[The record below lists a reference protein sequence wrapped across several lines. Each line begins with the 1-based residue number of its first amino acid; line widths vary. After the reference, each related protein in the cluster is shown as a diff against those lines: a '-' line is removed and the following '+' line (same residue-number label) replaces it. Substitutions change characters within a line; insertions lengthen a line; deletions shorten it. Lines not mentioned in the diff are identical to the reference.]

1 MHSTY
6 HIRIKKDYAA
16 LVIEDLKKM
25 KAIELLKTEVEAPE
39 WQKDEVRRCAK
50 EVEADPSILIDEDV
64 VFNILNND

>member
-25 KAIELLKTEVEAPE
+25 KAIELLKTVVEAPE